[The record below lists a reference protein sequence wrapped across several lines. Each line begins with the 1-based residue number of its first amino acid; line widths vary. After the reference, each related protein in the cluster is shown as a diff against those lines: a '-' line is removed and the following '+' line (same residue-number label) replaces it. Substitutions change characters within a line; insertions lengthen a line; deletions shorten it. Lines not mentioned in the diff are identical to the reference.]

1 MLRGVA
7 RLGDLTYGE
16 CSDESHNKPL
26 NIKGKII
33 TASPNIKSDNRPVA
47 RLGDMV
53 MSDCG
58 HTSKI
63 ITASPNTSGNTKG
76 GIARLADL
84 VGGGPY
90 KAKIITASPTTISS
104 TSSFIPFEVPPVSF
118 EQAVV
123 NVDAEE
129 SNSKGRAEADR
140 FLAEGRITPAQH
152 AEAIKDS
159 APTTE
164 GVKPGEVVAGKNSDA
179 VTGDVSFNTVLT
191 PNGTTLGTM
200 IQRVAFPRTIG
211 QLNQFNSFVKSRDN
225 VVSNLAALALNCY
238 EPIKSKYPGT
248 FITNSFR
255 HNNQRSQHG
264 AGQAMD
270 LQFRGVR
277 AHDYYN
283 IAVWISKNV
292 SYDQLLLEY
301 IGGRTVWIHVSY
313 AIPNLPYGGISVRK
327 SRGVAST
334 LATLNGASGGR
345 FVVNLH
351 NDIIVNSVPNNIL
364 VA

>member
-1 MLRGVA
+1 MATSQSTKAGKGSSSAGGHYLIPHDHAAGTLSRQEPLYDSENVVANGVPIA
-7 RLGDLTYGE
+7 LY
-16 CSDESHNKPL
+16 N
-26 NIKGKII
+26 
-33 TASPNIKSDNRPVA
+33 ASATP
-47 RLGDMV
+47 G
-53 MSDCG
+53 
-58 HTSKI
+58 
-63 ITASPNTSGNTKG
+63 
-76 GIARLADL
+76 
-84 VGGGPY
+84 
-90 KAKIITASPTTISS
+90 
-104 TSSFIPFEVPPVSF
+104 SFAANAVPAVSF
-118 EQAVV
+118 NQVV
-123 NVDAEE
+123 INVDAEE
-129 SNSKGRAEADR
+129 SNSEGRAEADK
-140 FLAEGRITPAQH
+140 FLADGRVTPDQH
-152 AEAIKDS
+152 AEAVKDTAPTGAGVAPVEVAAGKDS
-159 APTTE
+159 TAI
-164 GVKPGEVVAGKNSDA
+164 S
-179 VTGDVSFNTVLT
+179 GDVSYDTVLT

-200 IQRVAFPRTIG
+200 IQRVTFPRTIG

-238 EPIKSKYPGT
+238 EPIKSKYPRA

-283 IAVWISKNV
+283 IALWISKNV

-301 IGGRTVWIHVSY
+301 IGGRTVWIHISY
-313 AIPNLPYGGISVRK
+313 AIPNLPHGGISVRK

-351 NDIIVNSVPNNIL
+351 KDIIVNSVPNNI
-364 VA
+364 VAA